1 MDPTLES
8 ARSPSS
14 LAQTEAKLTRIYGA
28 IVGGARL
35 TRALGYP
42 TQAAFR
48 QAVARGR
55 VPVPVFTIP
64 GRRGKFAQVHD
75 IAAWVHQ
82 VAGRCQ
88 GDPASRRL
96 AHDATSRSEVH
107 MS

>member
-1 MDPTLES
+1 MDQIPET
-8 ARSPSS
+8 AHSPSS

-64 GRRGKFAQVHD
+64 GRRGKFAQVQD

-82 VAGRCQ
+82 VASRCL
-88 GDPASRRL
+88 GAPASPEPTHNAR
-96 AHDATSRSEVH
+96 SRTEVH